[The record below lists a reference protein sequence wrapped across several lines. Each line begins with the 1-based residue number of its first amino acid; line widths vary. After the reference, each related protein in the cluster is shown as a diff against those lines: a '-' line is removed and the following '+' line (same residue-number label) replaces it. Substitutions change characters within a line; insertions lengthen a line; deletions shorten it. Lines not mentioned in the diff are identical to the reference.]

1 MSLRDG
7 QRDVDIDLQ
16 VVDWTVRTFTTKEG
30 ESREVRSGRS
40 KIQVKVQANIMGEG

>member
-7 QRDVDIDLQ
+7 QRDVEIDLQ

-30 ESREVRSGRS
+30 ESREVRSGE
-40 KIQVKVQANIMGEG
+40 VQDPMEDAG